1 MSAISSAVQSEFSKS
16 SLPVKK
22 QLVEKL
28 AIDPANLKN
37 DQFESERLRLGKRVR
52 LSLAAIMFCIG
63 VAATLAWQSR
73 GDVAKKAIAGA
84 FPQLGW
90 LAPQAA
96 PITQNT
102 PDIFVP
108 TASAAPSPD
117 QQQFTAM
124 PLDLDAMRQGVDQI
138 AAGQG
143 QMTRSVGQIAA
154 SQEQMAQMVNQLTA
168 GQEQLT
174 REITKLQTIQQYIL
188 YKNSEAPTPKP
199 VPRPTLARTAR

>member
-1 MSAISSAVQSEFSKS
+1 VPYQAPYKSEFSKS

>member
-1 MSAISSAVQSEFSKS
+1 
-16 SLPVKK
+16 
-22 QLVEKL
+22 
-28 AIDPANLKN
+28 
-37 DQFESERLRLGKRVR
+37 
-52 LSLAAIMFCIG
+52 
-63 VAATLAWQSR
+63 
-73 GDVAKKAIAGA
+73 
-84 FPQLGW
+84 
-90 LAPQAA
+90 
-96 PITQNT
+96 
-102 PDIFVP
+102 VP

-154 SQEQMAQMVNQLTA
+154 SQEHMAQMVNQLTA